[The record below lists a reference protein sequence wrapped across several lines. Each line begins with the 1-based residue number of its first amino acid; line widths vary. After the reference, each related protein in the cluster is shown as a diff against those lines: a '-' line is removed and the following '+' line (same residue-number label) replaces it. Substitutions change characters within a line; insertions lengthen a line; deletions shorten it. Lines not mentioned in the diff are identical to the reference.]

1 MNLIPYNLLS
11 GGNGEDRLIWSI
23 IIIDLFKDLY
33 VSCKS
38 QHAQKTLS
46 WILLPYVGM
55 WGHVLRRSLQ
65 ILASERYILSSL
77 QLESKAPLW
86 FAVY

>member
-11 GGNGEDRLIWSI
+11 GGNGEDRSIWSI

-38 QHAQKTLS
+38 QHAQKTLL
-46 WILLPYVGM
+46 WIPLPYVGM
-55 WGHVLRRSLQ
+55 WGLVLKRSLQ

-77 QLESKAPLW
+77 QSKALLW
-86 FAVY
+86 FAVH